1 MSKQVLKISELK
13 DGMCF
18 MIKLPGDMKNH
29 LKQVANNFEGLE
41 KEKKKSQY
49 KGEELEFDESGT
61 ILATDYIKKKPQEEL
76 NSQTNEQE
84 IEEEKYKIHVGDLI
98 VSKQQPNEQTID
110 LFLKKYDEL
119 EKQFK

>member
-18 MIKLPGDMKNH
+18 LVKLPGDMKNH

-41 KEKKKSQY
+41 KEKKKSLFKEDEIQ
-49 KGEELEFDESGT
+49 FDENGT
-61 ILATDYIKKKPQEEL
+61 ILATDYIKKKPQEEQ
-76 NSQTNEQE
+76 NSQNIEQE

-98 VSKQQPNEQTID
+98 I
-110 LFLKKYDEL
+110 
-119 EKQFK
+119 